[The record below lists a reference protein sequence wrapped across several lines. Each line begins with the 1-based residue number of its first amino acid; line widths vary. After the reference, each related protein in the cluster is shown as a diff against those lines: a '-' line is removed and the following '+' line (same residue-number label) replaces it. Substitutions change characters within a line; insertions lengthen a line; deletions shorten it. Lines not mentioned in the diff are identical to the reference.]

1 MGDELNFFMRKIKL
15 SLKIELEL
23 DRGELFN

>member
-15 SLKIELEL
+15 ALKIELEL